1 MPVPAL
7 IRGIVI
13 VKGFIM
19 QAWQFVEVG
28 SPLTLN
34 EVEAP
39 TPAANEVVVDVKAA
53 GLCHSDVGFLDGTLT
68 PLLPFR
74 PITLGHEIAGIVS
87 AVGSDVADFKV
98 GDKVAIPAA
107 IEGPGTEKN
116 GGFATQVVV
125 LERLVVPVPE
135 SVPFDQAAA
144 ATDAGMTSYH
154 AVMVQGRV
162 TAGSKVGIIG
172 LGGLGMMG
180 AQAALAAGADVYVAE
195 INEKVHQVARDL
207 GATGVS
213 TDIRDF
219 SDQGLDVVIDF
230 AGFGTTTDAAVETVR
245 RGGRVVQVGLGVARG
260 EINLQQLTLNE
271 VELVGSQAGTKE
283 DCIAV
288 LDLVAAGKLS
298 SRVTTISFDEI
309 GEGIGKLERGEVIGR
324 LVAVL
329 G

>member
-1 MPVPAL
+1 M
-7 IRGIVI
+7 
-13 VKGFIM
+13 K
-19 QAWQFVEVG
+19 AWQFIEVG
-28 SPLTLN
+28 AALTLN
-34 EVEAP
+34 EVDAP
-39 TPAANEVVVDVKAA
+39 TPAADEVVVDVKAA

-74 PITLGHEIAGIVS
+74 PITLGHEISGIVS
-87 AVGSDVADFKV
+87 AIGANVTEFSV

-107 IEGPGTEKN
+107 IEGPGTSKN
-116 GGFATQVVV
+116 GGFAEQVVV
-125 LERLVVPVPE
+125 LERLVVPVPD

-162 TAGSKVGIIG
+162 TSGSKVGIIG

-180 AQAALAAGADVYVAE
+180 AQAALAVGAEVYVAE
-195 INEKVHQVARDL
+195 INTEVHPLARDL
-207 GATGVS
+207 GVAGVATN
-213 TDIRDF
+213 IKDF
-219 SDQGLDVVIDF
+219 ADQGLDVIIDF
-230 AGFGTTTDAAVETVR
+230 AGFGTTTDGAIESVR

-288 LDLVAAGKLS
+288 LDLVASGKLS
-298 SRVTTISFDEI
+298 SRITEITFDEI

-324 LVAVL
+324 LVAVI